1 MPVCLKLADGQ
12 IRQYPRSCTPS
23 PRTIIVAPSCSAFR
37 GVADDREMILKS
49 ANRGAQR
56 SGITA
61 ADGHI
66 PVGER
71 RIDGNRVL
79 QLQRISLREMGC
91 IDAEAIFFFT
101 ERASEGGKPGIAG
114 VYSGP

>member
-1 MPVCLKLADGQ
+1 M
-12 IRQYPRSCTPS
+12 
-23 PRTIIVAPSCSAFR
+23 
-37 GVADDREMILKS
+37 VADDREIILKS
-49 ANRGAQR
+49 ADRGTQR
-56 SGITA
+56 NGIAA

-91 IDAEAIFFFT
+91 IDVEAFFFT
-101 ERASEGGKPGIAG
+101 ERASEGGSLA
-114 VYSGP
+114 